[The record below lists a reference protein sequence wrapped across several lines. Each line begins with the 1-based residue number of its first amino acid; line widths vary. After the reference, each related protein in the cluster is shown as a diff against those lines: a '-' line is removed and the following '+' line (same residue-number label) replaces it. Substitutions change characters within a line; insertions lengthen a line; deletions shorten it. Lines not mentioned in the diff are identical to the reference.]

1 MTFAPDIYAITPN
14 IPLAAE
20 QILGILAT
28 HDPATYNNVMRV
40 AQAFCI
46 GSLKMLHEQMEDAK
60 HSASSAQNLS
70 QKSRKK
76 NLPNEEDFQ
85 PN

>member
-1 MTFAPDIYAITPN
+1 MTFAPDIHAITPN
-14 IPLAAE
+14 IPLDAE

-40 AQAFCI
+40 ARAFCV

-60 HSASSAQNLS
+60 PSASFRPKSLAKIS
-70 QKSRKK
+70 QKK
-76 NLPNEEDFQ
+76 LAE
-85 PN
+85 

>member
-14 IPLAAE
+14 IPLDAE

-28 HDPATYNNVMRV
+28 HDPATYNRIMYI
-40 AQAFCI
+40 AQAFCV
-46 GSLKMLHEQMEDAK
+46 GSLKMLYEQIQSEET
-60 HSASSAQNLS
+60 SATSDQNLS

-76 NLPNEEDFQ
+76 NLPNEEDF
-85 PN
+85 